1 MSIELRIVLV
11 LCCIATCIY
20 IISRVGKSKMKIED
34 SIFWIV
40 FSAILVLVSI
50 FTKIPY
56 FFSELLGFESTVNF
70 VYLIVIFLL
79 IIKLFSL
86 SKKMAELERKQI
98 ELTQKIA
105 IEKKKEDEGK
115 EVQNENIIS

>member
-1 MSIELRIVLV
+1 MSIVLRVILV
-11 LCCIATCIY
+11 LCCVATCIY
-20 IISRVGKSKMKIED
+20 IARRVGNSKMKVEE

-40 FSAILVLVSI
+40 FSVILVLISI

-56 FFSELLGFESTVNF
+56 FFGELLGFETTVNF

-86 SKKMAELERKQI
+86 SQKVAELERKQT
-98 ELTQKIA
+98 ELVQKIA
-105 IEKKKEDEGK
+105 IEKKEEKEGK
-115 EVQNENIIS
+115 EVQDENIIS